1 MRPAFVYIYT
11 LDVIINL
18 TSNLMSLI
26 LQKVAILSGGDEEL
40 QEVAFQYGR
49 NVGIA
54 FQLVD
59 DMLDF
64 VGSSST
70 LGKPAAA
77 DLKLGM
83 ATAPVLFAAGKVSFV
98 VADSRVFFTS

>member
-1 MRPAFVYIYT
+1 MAV
-11 LDVIINL
+11 
-18 TSNLMSLI
+18 
-26 LQKVAILSGGDEEL
+26 LSGADENL

-64 VGSSST
+64 VASSNIM
-70 LGKPAAA
+70 GKPTAA
-77 DLKLGM
+77 DLKLGL
-83 ATAPVLFAAGKVSFV
+83 ATAPVLFACEKVGIEIH
-98 VADSRVFFTS
+98 VAILPKEIFLDSCLLLSV

>member
-1 MRPAFVYIYT
+1 MAV
-11 LDVIINL
+11 
-18 TSNLMSLI
+18 
-26 LQKVAILSGGDEEL
+26 LSGADENL

-64 VGSSST
+64 VASSNT
-70 LGKPAAA
+70 MGKPTAA
-77 DLKLGM
+77 DLKLGL
-83 ATAPVLFAAGKVSFV
+83 ATAPVLFACEKVNC
-98 VADSRVFFTS
+98 

>member
-1 MRPAFVYIYT
+1 MT
-11 LDVIINL
+11 NNL
-18 TSNLMSLI
+18 ASLA
-26 LQKVAILSGGDEEL
+26 LLKVAILSGADEHL
-40 QEVAFQYGR
+40 QEVAYQYGR

-70 LGKPAAA
+70 LGKPTAA

-98 VADSRVFFTS
+98 MAESPMVLL